1 MTVLQYQQP
10 QKQERQGDT
19 MTPEIIQTL
28 IGNYGFPIACCAFL
42 AWYQVKKIDV
52 FTDTMTRNNALL
64 DKLLDK
70 LDEKKEE

>member
-1 MTVLQYQQP
+1 MVHP
-10 QKQERQGDT
+10 QVQKREWLGDP
-19 MTPEIIQTL
+19 MTPEVIQTL

>member
-1 MTVLQYQQP
+1 MTAHLQT
-10 QKQERQGDT
+10 QKREGLGDS
-19 MTPEIIQTL
+19 MTLEFIQTL

-64 DKLLDK
+64 EKLLDK

>member
-1 MTVLQYQQP
+1 MS
-10 QKQERQGDT
+10 
-19 MTPEIIQTL
+19 PEIIQTL

-70 LDEKKEE
+70 LDEKKE

>member
-1 MTVLQYQQP
+1 MAHRHP
-10 QKQERQGDT
+10 QCRKRERQGVS

-70 LDEKKEE
+70 LDEKKED

>member
-1 MTVLQYQQP
+1 MTVHLQAQRR
-10 QKQERQGDT
+10 ERRGDT
-19 MTPEIIQTL
+19 VTLEIIQTL

-70 LDEKKEE
+70 LDEKKED

>member
-1 MTVLQYQQP
+1 MHLQAQRR
-10 QKQERQGDT
+10 ERRGDT
-19 MTPEIIQTL
+19 VTLEIIQTL

-70 LDEKKEE
+70 LDEKKED